1 VWRGARRTARR
12 PAGSSVH
19 RTPASGRGCRR
30 RSADRR
36 PPRIECEQD
45 PDRADAQLLHVGVA
59 RALHGVDERPPEPGP
74 ALLEHAHRGVGLA
87 AAERD
92 ALAASAALRGRGGR
106 VTRQTAAELARL
118 VDPIEDVL
126 AFVAPRAQWWGRL
139 PAGSALL
146 HAMHTEQQAFWAFD
160 RERW

>member
-1 VWRGARRTARR
+1 MLALSDGVY
-12 PAGSSVH
+12 
-19 RTPASGRGCRR
+19 
-30 RSADRR
+30 DRR
-36 PPRIECEQD
+36 GE
-45 PDRADAQLLHVGVA
+45 
-59 RALHGVDERPPEPGP
+59 
-74 ALLEHAHRGVGLA
+74 LA

-160 RERW
+160 RGGWVVVDAERSRVAVTSASQS